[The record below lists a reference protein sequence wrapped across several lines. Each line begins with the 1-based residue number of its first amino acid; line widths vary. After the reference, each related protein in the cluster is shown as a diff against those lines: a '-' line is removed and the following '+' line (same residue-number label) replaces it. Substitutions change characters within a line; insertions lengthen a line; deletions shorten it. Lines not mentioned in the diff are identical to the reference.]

1 MTSPLRL
8 MAGAL
13 DEAALEALASK
24 GLVRR
29 ATADVAAGKAVIESE
44 TDAEARVRV
53 EDAVATILAAGPRQG
68 GCSCPAAGVCR
79 HRLSALILLAGPT
92 EASAEADAPALPPE
106 VDWGEVVATFD
117 EASLIRFLG
126 KVAWRG
132 VIADPSAVAGA
143 EVLQQPGVLQVRLPG
158 WSDPVRF
165 LPVGGLEAAFSRAAE
180 KDRKRQVTLAALAAR
195 EALGLPAFAAE
206 ASPAAPAAVVIPAGI
221 DPATLKAVRDA
232 LARCY
237 LAALAFTPRALEEEL
252 RRLAL
257 AGRVEAAPRLAALLR
272 RLAGGFEPLRL
283 RNVEADPEGLLAL
296 MAEAYALAMALGG
309 ADETGRLAGKVRQ
322 AYEPV
327 GDLVLHGLGARLWE
341 TAAGGHGVTLHFYAP
356 AQNRAFTL
364 TQARADRSD
373 PTFEPARAFQDT
385 SLWGGHRLRDL
396 AWGRVTLTG
405 ALASDTGRLS
415 TSAQTTARLE
425 DGLKGPASGWPLI
438 ADDWAALE
446 SRLRREHGPGLT
458 RPPFADAPVILK
470 PTRRGGLQFDERT
483 QTLVWP
489 VADTAGRWIALE
501 LEQDDRE
508 EGRIDGLE
516 RLAAGGAIEAVYAQV
531 EQTDGRFRLTPY
543 AVWTDRLR
551 LLDTAL
557 DPDPRR
563 RFGARTPAPTTG
575 LFARLKARVT
585 ALGEPTGLISS
596 RSGTDVLLQDAWE
609 LLLRRAEMGR
619 AVDRA
624 AFVAEAAAL
633 AARFAAAGLAP
644 LSAAC
649 SFPTSQ
655 AADEAACLRAVWG
668 VVSARALRARLAWM
682 V

>member
-1 MTSPLRL
+1 

-44 TDAEARVRV
+44 TDVEARVRV
-53 EDAVATILAAGPRQG
+53 EDAVATLLAAGPRQG
-68 GCSCPAAGVCR
+68 GCSCPAPGVCR
-79 HRLSALILLAGPT
+79 HRLSALILLARPT
-92 EASAEADAPALPPE
+92 EASEAADAPAPPPE
-106 VDWGEVVATFD
+106 ADWGEVVATFD
-117 EASLIRFLG
+117 EASLSRFLG

-158 WSDPVRF
+158 WPDPVRF
-165 LPVGGLEAAFSRAAE
+165 LPVGGLEAAFTRAAE

-195 EALGLPAFAAE
+195 EALGLPAFTAA
-206 ASPAAPAAVVIPAGI
+206 APSAAPATLAEVGI

-309 ADETGRLAGKVRQ
+309 EDETGRLAGKVRQ
-322 AYEPV
+322 AYEPI

-356 AQNRAFTL
+356 ERNRAFTL

-373 PTFEPARAFQDT
+373 PTFEPARAFQDA
-385 SLWGGHRLRDL
+385 SIWGQRLRDL
-396 AWGRVTLTG
+396 ACGRVALTG

-425 DGLKGPASGWPLI
+425 DSTRGPASGWPLI
-438 ADDWAALE
+438 ADDWAVLE
-446 SRLRREHGPGLT
+446 SRLRRDHGPGLT
-458 RPPFADAPVILK
+458 RPPVADAPVILK
-470 PTRRGGLQFDERT
+470 PARRGGLQFDERT

-508 EGRIDGLE
+508 EGRIDVLE

-563 RFGARTPAPTTG
+563 RFGARTPAPTTR
-575 LFARLKARVT
+575 LFARLRAQVAAR
-585 ALGEPTGLISS
+585 GEPTGLISS
-596 RSGTDVLLQDAWE
+596 RAGTDVLLQDAWE

-619 AVDRA
+619 AVDRV
-624 AFVAEAAAL
+624 AFVAESGAL
-633 AARFAAAGLAP
+633 AARFAAAGLTP
-644 LSAAC
+644 LSAAF
-649 SFPTSQ
+649 SFPTAQ

>member
-44 TDAEARVRV
+44 TDVEARVRV
-53 EDAVATILAAGPRQG
+53 EDAVATVLAAGPRQG
-68 GCSCPAAGVCR
+68 GCSCPAPGVCR
-79 HRLSALILLAGPT
+79 HRLSALILLARPT
-92 EASAEADAPALPPE
+92 EASAEADMSPPPPD

-132 VIADPSAVAGA
+132 VIADPAAIAGA

-195 EALGLPAFAAE
+195 EALGLPAFTAE
-206 ASPAAPAAVVIPAGI
+206 AAADSTAVVAPSGI
-221 DPATLKAVRDA
+221 DPATLEAVRDA

-272 RLAGGFEPLRL
+272 RLAGGFGPLRR

-296 MAEAYALAMALGG
+296 MAEAHALAVALGG
-309 ADETGRLAGKVRQ
+309 EDETGRLAGKVRQ

-356 AQNRAFTL
+356 EQNRAFTL

-373 PTFEPARAFQDT
+373 PTFEPARAFHDT
-385 SLWGGHRLRDL
+385 SIWGHRLRDL

-415 TSAQTTARLE
+415 TSAQTTARLA

-438 ADDWAALE
+438 AGDWAALE
-446 SRLRREHGPGLT
+446 SRLRLDHGPGLT
-458 RPPFADAPVILK
+458 RPPVADAPVILK

-483 QTLVWP
+483 QTLIWP
-489 VADTAGRWIALE
+489 VADAAGRWIALE

-508 EGRIDGLE
+508 EGRIDVLE

-551 LLDTAL
+551 LLDSAL
-557 DPDPRR
+557 DLEPRR
-563 RFGARTPAPTTG
+563 WFGPRTPAPTTG
-575 LFARLKARVT
+575 LFARLKARVA
-585 ALGEPTGLISS
+585 ALGEPNGLISS
-596 RSGTDVLLQDAWE
+596 RSGTDVLLQDAWD

-619 AVDRA
+619 AADRA
-624 AFVAEAAAL
+624 AFVDEAAAL
-633 AARFAAAGLAP
+633 AARFAAAGLTP
-644 LSAAC
+644 LAAVFDF
-649 SFPTSQ
+649 STPQ

>member
-1 MTSPLRL
+1 MTSQVRL

-44 TDAEARVRV
+44 TDVEARVRV
-53 EDAVATILAAGPRQG
+53 EDAVATLLAAGPRQG
-68 GCSCPAAGVCR
+68 GCSCPAPGVCR
-79 HRLSALILLAGPT
+79 HRLSALILLARPT
-92 EASAEADAPALPPE
+92 EASAEADAPAPPPE
-106 VDWGEVVATFD
+106 ADWGEVVATFD
-117 EASLIRFLG
+117 EASLSRFLG
-126 KVAWRG
+126 KAAWRG
-132 VIADPSAVAGA
+132 LLADPSAVGGA
-143 EVLQQPGVLQVRLPG
+143 EVLQQPGVLQVRLAG
-158 WSDPVRF
+158 WPDPVRF
-165 LPVGGLEAAFSRAAE
+165 LPVGGLEAAFTRAAE

-195 EALGLPAFAAE
+195 EALGLPAFTAE
-206 ASPAAPAAVVIPAGI
+206 APSAAPVTLAEVGI
-221 DPATLKAVRDA
+221 DPATLRGVRDA

-237 LAALAFTPRALEEEL
+237 LAALAFTPRTLEEEL

-257 AGRVEAAPRLAALLR
+257 AGRVEAAPRLSALLR

-296 MAEAYALAMALGG
+296 MAEAYALAVALGG
-309 ADETGRLAGKVRQ
+309 EDETGRLAGKVRQ
-322 AYEPV
+322 AYEPI

-356 AQNRAFTL
+356 EQNRAFTL

-373 PTFEPARAFQDT
+373 PTFEPARAFQDA
-385 SLWGGHRLRDL
+385 SIWGQRLRDL
-396 AWGRVTLTG
+396 AWGRVALNG

-425 DGLKGPASGWPLI
+425 DSTRGPASGWPLI
-438 ADDWAALE
+438 ADDWAVLE
-446 SRLRREHGPGLT
+446 SRLRRDHGPGLT
-458 RPPFADAPVILK
+458 PPPVADAPVILK

-483 QTLVWP
+483 QTLIWP
-489 VADTAGRWIALE
+489 VADTVGRWIALE
-501 LEQDDRE
+501 LEQDDRQ
-508 EGRIDGLE
+508 EGRIDVLE

-563 RFGARTPAPTTG
+563 RFGARTPAPTTR
-575 LFARLKARVT
+575 LFARLRAQVAAR
-585 ALGEPTGLISS
+585 GEPTGLISS
-596 RSGTDVLLQDAWE
+596 RAGTDVLLQDAWE

-619 AVDRA
+619 AVDRV
-624 AFVAEAAAL
+624 AFVAESGAL
-633 AARFAAAGLAP
+633 AARFAAAGLTP
-644 LSAAC
+644 LSAAF